1 MAGGRAN
8 GRPPIGRRT
17 TRSQAQ
23 PSAAAS
29 SSRTKA
35 VPREYRQMLR
45 EAGAGPSSSP
55 RPAEPG
61 DGEPPAKRPRRPGQ
75 RNATRT
81 QSATAIAPSVPAV
94 KPSAKAVEVSGTAHD
109 TDDTDDADEDEDIEF
124 EDVALPEP
132 TIQTTYQDS
141 EDEDEDDDVAFED
154 VDFGALPEDAPEA
167 ETLELDLSTHRAAAA
182 AEAIKRR
189 GGPKR
194 KPISRAE
201 RERRVEVHKL
211 HLCCLLVHA
220 ARRNRWCNDAEVQSA
235 LRPLL
240 PSKVVDMLK
249 PRSGLTQFGRSESLK
264 DGLVKA
270 RGIFQSAFKITER
283 GLRRALWAEEPAHL
297 QDYQAPDDMD
307 SALDKTEFRKSAK
320 YLDGSRDVGAQLFC
334 ALLRAVGVQ
343 ARLVCSL
350 QPLSFLSSAPTLQ
363 KPRLKKAEA
372 PKRRMPDYDG
382 YKYVPPSGPIQ
393 SSSPVA
399 RRLGHPNAAAY
410 VVPPLASASASLTKE
425 QGRKPITG
433 ESAFPVY
440 WVEVL
445 DEAHQKWQPVDPI
458 VTCSQARPAKLEPP
472 LTDRL
477 NCLCYAVSFASDGT
491 ARDVTRRYAKAYTSK
506 TRRMRVDILPVPTSS
521 ASPAATAAGL
531 TGEEWY
537 TRAMSFF
544 ARPLGVVTDLDR
556 SEEAE
561 LATTAGREPMPRNV
575 ADFKGHP
582 THALERHLKR
592 NEVLIPGAKSS
603 GTVGVGGAG
612 GGRGKGKQQRVERI
626 YRRRDVRI
634 AWSEDKWYR
643 MGRVVRTGEVPVKH
657 LPRRPKPKGKSSYF
671 GNRGGDEP
679 DEDDEEDEDPVLGP
693 SSSSTAAGTP
703 IFTEDQTDP
712 YEPLLVVNGQ
722 VPKNRFGNVDVFVPS
737 MVPRGGV
744 HLTDDLAARAAF
756 VLGVDYAPALTGFEF
771 RDRKGTAVLKGVVV
785 PAECEEAVRL
795 VAAALGDLEAEAEEE
810 RRSRALL
817 RLWSRFLKVLR
828 LDEMIGR
835 SMGLGPSGSS
845 SSKPMLESA
854 PAEVEEEEEQVRE
867 AAEVDAERDDGMEDG
882 YDGGNG
888 IADDVEDDDDAGG
901 GFVAHNDYGDDDD
914 MGGGFMVE

>member
-1 MAGGRAN
+1 MAGARTN
-8 GRPPIGRRT
+8 GRPPVGRRT

-23 PSAAAS
+23 PPAAAG
-29 SSRTKA
+29 SSRKKA
-35 VPREYRQMLR
+35 VPREYRHLLR
-45 EAGAGPSSSP
+45 EAGAAPSSPS
-55 RPAEPG
+55 RLAEPE

-75 RNATRT
+75 RDATRA
-81 QSATAIAPSVPAV
+81 QLATPKEPTAPTV
-94 KPSAKAVEVSGTAHD
+94 KPSAKVAEASEP
-109 TDDTDDADEDEDIEF
+109 TDDADEDEDEDIEF

-141 EDEDEDDDVAFED
+141 EDDDDDDDVGFED
-154 VDFGALPEDAPEA
+154 VDFGALPADAPEA
-167 ETLELDLSTHRAAAA
+167 ATLELDLSTHRAAAA

-189 GGPKR
+189 GAPKR
-194 KPISRAE
+194 KPTSRTE
-201 RERRVEVHKL
+201 KERRVEVHKL
-211 HLCCLLVHA
+211 HICCLLVHA
-220 ARRNRWCNDAEVQSA
+220 ARRNRWCDDAQVQSA

-240 PSKVVDMLK
+240 PDKVVDMLK

-270 RGIFQSAFKITER
+270 RGIFQSAFNITER
-283 GLRRALWAEEPAHL
+283 GLRRALWAEEPSHL
-297 QDYQAPDDMD
+297 EDYQAPEDLD

-334 ALLRAVGVQ
+334 ALLRSVGVET
-343 ARLVCSL
+343 RLVCSL
-350 QPLSFLSSAPTLQ
+350 QPLSFVSSTPTLQ

-372 PKRRMPDYDG
+372 PKRRMPNYDS
-382 YKYVPPSGPIQ
+382 YKYVPPSGAIQ
-393 SSSPVA
+393 SSSLVA

-410 VVPPLASASASLTKE
+410 VVPPLAQQSLSAAVTKE
-425 QGRKPITG
+425 QGRKPVTG

-506 TRRMRVDILPVPTSS
+506 TRRMRVDTLPVPTSS
-521 ASPAATAAGL
+521 ASLAAIAAGL

-537 TRAMSFF
+537 ARALSFF
-544 ARPLGVVTDLDR
+544 ARPLGIVTDLDR

-634 AWSEDKWYR
+634 AWSEEKWYR
-643 MGRVVRTGEVPVKH
+643 MGRVVRPGEVPVKH
-657 LPRRPKPKGKSSYF
+657 IPRRPKPKSKSSYF
-671 GNRGGDEP
+671 ENRGGDEP
-679 DEDDEEDEDPVLGP
+679 DEDDDVDEDPVLGP
-693 SSSSTAAGTP
+693 SSGSTAAGVP

-712 YEPLLVVNGQ
+712 YEPPLVVNGH
-722 VPKNRFGNVDVFVPS
+722 VPKNKFGNVEVFVPS

-744 HLTDDLAARAAF
+744 HLTDELAARAAF

-771 RDRKGTAVLKGVVV
+771 RDRKGTAVLRGVVV

-795 VAAALGDLEAEAEEE
+795 VAATLGDLEAEAEEA
-810 RRSRALL
+810 RRNRALL

-845 SSKPMLESA
+845 SAKPMLEA
-854 PAEVEEEEEQVRE
+854 AAADDGQEE
-867 AAEVDAERDDGMEDG
+867 ADEVDDEQAGRDDGMEDG
-882 YDGGNG
+882 GDGGNG
-888 IADDVEDDDDAGG
+888 IADDVEDDDDTGG